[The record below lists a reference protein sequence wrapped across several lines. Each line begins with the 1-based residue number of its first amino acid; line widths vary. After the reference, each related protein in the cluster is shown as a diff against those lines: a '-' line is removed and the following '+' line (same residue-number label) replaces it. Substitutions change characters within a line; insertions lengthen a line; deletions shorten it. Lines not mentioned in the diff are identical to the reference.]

1 MSDIT
6 KSPVVIVTG
15 ASFILFELM
24 KTYHFNAPSL
34 ATCRAASNSPDS
46 AEFSD
51 VLTQLNDTDS
61 MVFSIALIVSLVF
74 SYLTKDYSIFVMT
87 LLTLALLSFFRR
99 KALYSNPTTQPR

>member
-1 MSDIT
+1 MSDLT
-6 KSPVVIVTG
+6 KSPVIVVTG

-34 ATCRAASNSPDS
+34 ATCRAASNDPEHS
-46 AEFSD
+46 EFQD

-61 MVFSIALIVSLVF
+61 MVFSIAIIVSLVF

-87 LLTLALLSFFRR
+87 LLALALLSFFRR
-99 KALYSNPTTQPR
+99 KALYSTPTQLPR